1 MNFLVE
7 NSDVLE
13 MTQEN
18 LDETWMLLIVVNN
31 ARSMVGF
38 RVKAANTNFNGTLW
52 LLAFTKQTGKQLI
65 LNSGTADSFRNSVK
79 HVLLIDFIDC
89 TSSANFKLSGQQFVI
104 LNLGNK

>member
-13 MTQEN
+13 LTQEN

-31 ARSMVGF
+31 ARGMVGF

-52 LLAFTKQTGKQLI
+52 LLAFTKQTGKPLI
-65 LNSGTADSFRNSVK
+65 LKSGTANTFC
-79 HVLLIDFIDC
+79 LLIVHLVQI
-89 TSSANFKLSGQQFVI
+89 SSYQDSSLWF
-104 LNLGNK
+104 